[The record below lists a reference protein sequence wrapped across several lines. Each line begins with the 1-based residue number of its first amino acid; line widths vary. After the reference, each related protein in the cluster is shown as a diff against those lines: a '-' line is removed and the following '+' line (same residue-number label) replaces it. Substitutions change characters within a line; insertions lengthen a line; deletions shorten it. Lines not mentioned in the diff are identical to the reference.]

1 MAKYGNKKVA
11 VDNIVFDSAIESR
24 YYIYLSELQKQGVVT
39 DIALQP
45 VFTLQES
52 FRKEGK
58 LHRAITYKA
67 DFQVSYA
74 DGRTEIVDIKGFTT
88 TDFKIKQKMFE
99 YRYRELRLILLTF
112 SKIDGGWIE
121 LDQLAKNRKARK
133 KAKVK

>member
-1 MAKYGNKKVA
+1 MAKYGNKKVI

-24 YYIYLSELQKQGVVT
+24 YYIYLSGLKAQGIVT
-39 DIALQP
+39 GIELQP

-52 FRKEGK
+52 FRKDGK

-67 DFQVSYA
+67 DYKVSYA
-74 DGRTEIVDIKGFTT
+74 DGRKEIVDIKGFTT

-99 YRYRELRLILLTF
+99 YKFRELRLILLTF

-121 LDQLAKNRKARK
+121 LDQLAKNRKQRK
-133 KAKVK
+133 KMK